1 MQNFCK
7 GSKLFTIYKIYHVQ
21 FDFLFVYVKKKHYF
35 CNMKKII
42 PYLSVVT
49 AMLIWAG
56 AGIAVKE
63 ALVVFSPLTLIVLRF
78 TLAVLLMLCIGLVFR
93 KNEVVGLQKV
103 DRKDLPLFLLG
114 GLFQPFLYFI
124 FETYTYQSFASP
136 TIAEA
141 LLSTQPVMAPLF
153 ALVLLR
159 ERVTRNNIIGIVL
172 STVGMLMLL
181 LVGANDF
188 ALGSSW
194 GVLLAVLTVSMSV
207 SYSVVL
213 RKIPAKYS
221 PLSIVFYVQSF
232 ALLLFY
238 LVWGGE
244 ALYSGGVELCSSGVE
259 LCSSGVEW
267 CSSGVELC
275 SGGVEWCSSG
285 VEWWRSCAA
294 VVYLAVL
301 ASVTAFVLFCYT
313 VREIGVT
320 RANVFNNVR
329 PVFTAILMWLI
340 FDEVL
345 PVWKLVGIVV
355 IIVGLFVSQ
364 RRS

>member
-1 MQNFCK
+1 
-7 GSKLFTIYKIYHVQ
+7 
-21 FDFLFVYVKKKHYF
+21 
-35 CNMKKII
+35 
-42 PYLSVVT
+42 
-49 AMLIWAG
+49 
-56 AGIAVKE
+56 
-63 ALVVFSPLTLIVLRF
+63 
-78 TLAVLLMLCIGLVFR
+78 
-93 KNEVVGLQKV
+93 
-103 DRKDLPLFLLG
+103 
-114 GLFQPFLYFI
+114 
-124 FETYTYQSFASP
+124 
-136 TIAEA
+136 
-141 LLSTQPVMAPLF
+141 MAPLF

-188 ALGSSW
+188 AMGSSW

-244 ALYSGGVELCSSGVE
+244 ALCSGGVELCSS
-259 LCSSGVEW
+259 CVEW
-267 CSSGVELC
+267 CSGGVELC
-275 SGGVEWCSSG
+275 SGG

-301 ASVTAFVLFCYT
+301 ASVAAFVLFCYT

>member
-1 MQNFCK
+1 
-7 GSKLFTIYKIYHVQ
+7 
-21 FDFLFVYVKKKHYF
+21 
-35 CNMKKII
+35 
-42 PYLSVVT
+42 
-49 AMLIWAG
+49 
-56 AGIAVKE
+56 
-63 ALVVFSPLTLIVLRF
+63 
-78 TLAVLLMLCIGLVFR
+78 
-93 KNEVVGLQKV
+93 
-103 DRKDLPLFLLG
+103 
-114 GLFQPFLYFI
+114 
-124 FETYTYQSFASP
+124 
-136 TIAEA
+136 
-141 LLSTQPVMAPLF
+141 
-153 ALVLLR
+153 
-159 ERVTRNNIIGIVL
+159 
-172 STVGMLMLL
+172 MLMLL
-181 LVGANDF
+181 LVGADDF

-244 ALYSGGVELCSSGVE
+244 ALYSGGVALCNSGVE

-267 CSSGVELC
+267 
-275 SGGVEWCSSG
+275 WK
-285 VEWWRSCAA
+285 SCVA

-301 ASVTAFVLFCYT
+301 ASVAAFVLFCYT

-329 PVFTAILMWLI
+329 PVFTAILMWLM
-340 FDEVL
+340 FGEVL

-364 RRS
+364 RKSGLKKE

>member
-1 MQNFCK
+1 
-7 GSKLFTIYKIYHVQ
+7 
-21 FDFLFVYVKKKHYF
+21 
-35 CNMKKII
+35 MKRFI
-42 PYLSVVT
+42 PYVSVVT

-63 ALVVFSPLTLIVLRF
+63 ALVLFSPLTLIVLRF
-78 TLAVLLMLCIGLVFR
+78 TIAVLLMLGMGLVFR
-93 KNEVVGLQKV
+93 KNEVVGLQRI

-124 FETYTYQSFASP
+124 FETYTYQCFASP

-181 LVGANDF
+181 LVGSNDF
-188 ALGSSW
+188 ALGNPW

-213 RKIPAKYS
+213 RKIPSRYS

-238 LVWGGE
+238 VVWGGE
-244 ALYSGGVELCSSGVE
+244 AWLNGGVE
-259 LCSSGVEW
+259 W
-267 CSSGVELC
+267 C
-275 SGGVEWCSSG
+275 SGGVEWCSG
-285 VEWWRSCAA
+285 GEALWRSGAA
-294 VVYLAVL
+294 VLYLAVL
-301 ASVTAFVLFCYT
+301 ASVAAFVLFCYT

-329 PVFTAILMWLI
+329 PVFTALLMWML

-345 PVWKLVGIVV
+345 PAWKLVGIVV

-364 RRS
+364 RSSDMGK

>member
-1 MQNFCK
+1 MNWVQNFCK
-7 GSKLFTIYKIYHVQ
+7 GNKIFTIYKIYYVQ
-21 FDFLFVYVKKKHYF
+21 FDFLFVYMEKKHYF

-63 ALVVFSPLTLIVLRF
+63 ALVVFRPLTLIVLRF

-188 ALGSSW
+188 AMGSSW

-238 LVWGGE
+238 LVWGVG
-244 ALYSGGVELCSSGVE
+244 LCSGGVE

-267 CSSGVELC
+267 CSGCVALC
-275 SGGVEWCSSG
+275 SSGVEWCSGG

-294 VVYLAVL
+294 VVYLSVL
-301 ASVTAFVLFCYT
+301 ASVAAFVLFCYT

-340 FDEVL
+340 FGEVL